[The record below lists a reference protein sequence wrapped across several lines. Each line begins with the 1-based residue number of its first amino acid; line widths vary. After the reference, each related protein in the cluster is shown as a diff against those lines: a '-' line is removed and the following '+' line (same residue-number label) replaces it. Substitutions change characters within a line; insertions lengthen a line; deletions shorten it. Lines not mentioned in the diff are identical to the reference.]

1 MSHISTFIYSVR
13 RNHDNDIKE
22 IKIMVSLQQTLD
34 KVNKEIPVAVNF
46 EGDELA
52 ILRKPTL

>member
-1 MSHISTFIYSVR
+1 
-13 RNHDNDIKE
+13 
-22 IKIMVSLQQTLD
+22 MVSLQQTLD